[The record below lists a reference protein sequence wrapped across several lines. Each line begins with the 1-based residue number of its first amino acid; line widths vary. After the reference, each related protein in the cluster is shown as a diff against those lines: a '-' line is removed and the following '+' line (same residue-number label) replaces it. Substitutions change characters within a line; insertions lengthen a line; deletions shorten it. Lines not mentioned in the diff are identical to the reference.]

1 MPNPAPA
8 RPVRQIRNEGR
19 ALAELSG
26 FEQLTLPLRTPRLLQ
41 PHTLRNCAVAWGGD
55 QLRGFVI
62 ALGGAGRSCG
72 ASRHRGK
79 PGLPATP
86 LLQLKKGA
94 RTWQGFS
101 DPKTSRGSFSSPHGA
116 YGYPE
121 AGTHAL
127 ATAPQAQNHPAT
139 RQAVSNHVA
148 TDTIYLLLFLLR
160 PRVEKQSC
168 NSLRQKQCNAL
179 YARYP

>member
-19 ALAELSG
+19 GGGGAELSG
-26 FEQLTLPLRTPRLLQ
+26 FEQLNLPLRTPRLPQ
-41 PHTLRNCAVAWGGD
+41 PHTLCNCAVAWGGD

-79 PGLPATP
+79 PGRPSTP
-86 LLQLKKGA
+86 LLQLKKAA

-101 DPKTSRGSFSSPHGA
+101 DPKTSRGSFSSPRGA
-116 YGYPE
+116 YAPFPDTFLQLRTRATTPMPASRVVVWLHGCSRTKG
-121 AGTHAL
+121 GTQ
-127 ATAPQAQNHPAT
+127 PQMRQVLRQPA
-139 RQAVSNHVA
+139 RQAVSNHLA
-148 TDTIYLLLFLLR
+148 T
-160 PRVEKQSC
+160 
-168 NSLRQKQCNAL
+168 
-179 YARYP
+179 